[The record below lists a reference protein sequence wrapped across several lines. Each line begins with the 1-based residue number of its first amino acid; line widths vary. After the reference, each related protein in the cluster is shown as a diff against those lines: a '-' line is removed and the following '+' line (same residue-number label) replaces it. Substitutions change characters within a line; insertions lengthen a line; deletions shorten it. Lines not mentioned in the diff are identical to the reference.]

1 MIDRLYTYIV
11 GGMGIAPSEF
21 WGMTVKEANL
31 AIKGDRVR
39 QENDF
44 MINYIAQRNAIGT
57 CLSDKYKFENPFEK
71 DKKEKKSTPKKT
83 ADELKEELKD
93 MINSWR

>member
-11 GGMGIAPSEF
+11 GGMRIAPSEF

-44 MINYIAQRNAIGT
+44 MVEVYSHMNA
-57 CLSDKYKFENPFEK
+57 
-71 DKKEKKSTPKKT
+71 
-83 ADELKEELKD
+83 
-93 MINSWR
+93 

>member
-1 MIDRLYTYIV
+1 MGNDYQ
-11 GGMGIAPSEF
+11 GG
-21 WGMTVKEANL
+21 NL
-31 AIKGDRVR
+31 VIKGDKAR

-71 DKKEKKSTPKKT
+71 DKKEKKSIPKKT

>member
-1 MIDRLYTYIV
+1 
-11 GGMGIAPSEF
+11 
-21 WGMTVKEANL
+21 MTIKEANL
-31 AIKGDRVR
+31 VIKGDKTR

-44 MINYIAQRNAIGT
+44 MMNYIAQRNAIWT

-93 MINSWR
+93 MINNWRWNNGR